1 MPSSFSIRPFTADD
15 IPAAAALERE
25 AFGENAWSERS
36 LADELARDDAA
47 LFSAFDEG
55 TSDPAFIGYAGMR
68 AVFDEG
74 TVNNVAVRTR
84 WRRRGVGRALT
95 EALIRCA
102 RNRGL
107 RFLTLEVRVSN
118 EAAIALY
125 EGMGFRCAG
134 IRRGFY
140 SFPREDARIM
150 TLDF

>member
-1 MPSSFSIRPFTADD
+1 MPNSFLIRPFSADD

-36 LADELARDDAA
+36 LADELAREDAA
-47 LFSAFDEG
+47 LFSALEG
-55 TSDPAFIGYAGMR
+55 EAPGAALIGYAGMR
-68 AVFDEG
+68 TVLDEG
-74 TVNNVAVRTR
+74 YVGNVAVRTH
-84 WRRRGVGRALT
+84 WRRRGAGRALT

-102 RNRGL
+102 RSRGL
-107 RFLTLEVRVSN
+107 QFLSLEVRVSN
-118 EAAIALY
+118 AAAIALY
-125 EGMGFRCAG
+125 EGMGFLTVG